1 MLQKI
6 GYDYDPS
13 EWRTIPHNEN
23 EKPAIFVDHATGLQK
38 KIFINTTIAKLYWL
52 QIA

>member
-38 KIFINTTIAKLYWL
+38 KYSLIQLLLNFIDCK
-52 QIA
+52 